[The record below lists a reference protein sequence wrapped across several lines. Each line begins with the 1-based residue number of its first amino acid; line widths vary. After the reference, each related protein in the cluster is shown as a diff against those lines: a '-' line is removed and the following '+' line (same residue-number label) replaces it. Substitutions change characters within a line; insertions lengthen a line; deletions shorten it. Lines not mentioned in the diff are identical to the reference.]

1 MGPLA
6 LMPWTEC
13 SDTLKVEF
21 AWAEKLELEIV
32 RRNLDDLVVAR
43 SMYGWSD
50 SERDRYR
57 RLCKSE
63 RSLLW
68 PLVSH

>member
-6 LMPWTEC
+6 LIPATER
-13 SDTLKVEF
+13 SDTWKVEF
-21 AWAEKLELEIV
+21 TWEEKLELEIV

-50 SERDRYR
+50 LDRDRYVQ
-57 RLCKSE
+57 LCRSE
-63 RSLLW
+63 RSLLG

>member
-1 MGPLA
+1 
-6 LMPWTEC
+6 MPGTEWT
-13 SDTLKVEF
+13 DTWKMEF
-21 AWAEKLELEIV
+21 TWEEKLELEIV

-50 SERDRYR
+50 SDRDRYGQ
-57 RLCKSE
+57 LCKSE
-63 RSLLW
+63 RTLLG

>member
-6 LMPWTEC
+6 LTPATGR
-13 SDTLKVEF
+13 SDTWKMEF
-21 AWAEKLELEIV
+21 TWAEKLELEIV

-50 SERDRYR
+50 SDRDRYGQ
-57 RLCKSE
+57 LCESE